1 MMTTPSRNG
10 WMPSRKNFPDVSSFF
25 IFKVCKTPHLQIGHS
40 FKKRFFRHQGWERRS
55 FFLKNRSPVKPFAAP
70 GNKGLRPP
78 YQLAPSE
85 ARRRLSKLK
94 YPSSLIILPPQI
106 KSYKFL
112 SLPFR
117 IPVKFNSKAPATG
130 KTPLSSSRPT
140 DEA

>member
-1 MMTTPSRNG
+1 MGGCPRGKTFLTFLPFLFLRCVK
-10 WMPSRKNFPDVSSFF
+10 RL
-25 IFKVCKTPHLQIGHS
+25 IFKSDTPL
-40 FKKRFFRHQGWERRS
+40 KKRFFRHQGWERRS

-94 YPSSLIILPPQI
+94 YPPSLIILPPQI

>member
-1 MMTTPSRNG
+1 MTTPSRNG

-40 FKKRFFRHQGWERRS
+40 FKKTLLPASGWERRS

-94 YPSSLIILPPQI
+94 YPPFLIILPPQI

-112 SLPFR
+112 P
-117 IPVKFNSKAPATG
+117 NSRQVQLKGARDWQNSTFFFP
-130 KTPLSSSRPT
+130 PNR
-140 DEA
+140 